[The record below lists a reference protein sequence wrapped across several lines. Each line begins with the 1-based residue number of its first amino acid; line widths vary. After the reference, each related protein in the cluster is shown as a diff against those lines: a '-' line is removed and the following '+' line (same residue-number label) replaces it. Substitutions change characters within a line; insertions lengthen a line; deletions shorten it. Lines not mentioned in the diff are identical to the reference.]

1 MSSMVQMSNKA
12 VNGGVKNKDVFKC
25 IAHTKTFIGF
35 MRTRSSF
42 TVNTWTAQNLTT
54 NMQVKKLG
62 RKKKRKG
69 SNCHQTPTH
78 FVHSIVCSR
87 RVLCGVIHANNL
99 DATGSGTYGELTYS
113 PDFSLA
119 FAKAI
124 QNYSLAV
131 WAMSLF
137 WGTPWQWWEIIGW
150 VVTLSSLLIDEDP
163 VPVRCK
169 I

>member
-1 MSSMVQMSNKA
+1 MHSPYQNIYWFHEDQEFLHGQYMNSTEFNYKHASK
-12 VNGGVKNKDVFKC
+12 
-25 IAHTKTFIGF
+25 KTGE
-35 MRTRSSF
+35 
-42 TVNTWTAQNLTT
+42 
-54 NMQVKKLG
+54 K
-62 RKKKRKG
+62 KKKRKG

-124 QNYSLAV
+124 QNYSLGV